1 MVIFNIGN
9 KQIKYNYPET
19 ASDITLEQYIYF
31 AKFLLPEHPKVELE
45 AIQYLNERDAVYQ
58 KILPYAKKLK
68 VITKDTLQFTVII
81 EIEDIL
87 KNQEVK
93 DNVRRFL
100 PPLMTQWRT
109 NDEQLNQ
116 RLEIMDEVW
125 EAKERYPYMAKVV
138 NYFTGIPLDACFGKV
153 ADSLELKYLVFIYSK
168 IMSAINTPTETK
180 YKQLYDFNGKVYTL
194 PERLMEKSTLLEFTM
209 AAQYDKAMNQVKNGE
224 PEGLLN
230 IMAVLLKPLGED
242 YSDELFEQNKVDFLQ
257 MSLQTSYE
265 VAFFLTKLSERYMLD
280 LQTSML
286 ERAMVNLN

>member
-19 ASDITLEQYIYF
+19 AEDITLEQYIYF
-31 AKFLLPEHPKVELE
+31 AKFLLPEHPKTELE
-45 AIQYLNERDAVYQ
+45 AIQYMNDRDALYK

-68 VITKDTLQFTVII
+68 VKVTGFEQLYV
-81 EIEDIL
+81 IL
-87 KNQEVK
+87 KLEYTLEREEVK

-100 PPLMTQWRT
+100 PPLISQWRS
-109 NDEQLNQ
+109 NDEQLTQ
-116 RLEIMDEVW
+116 RLEIMDDVW

-138 NYFTGIPLDACFGKV
+138 NYFTGIPLEACFGKV
-153 ADSLELKYLVFIYSK
+153 ADSLELKYLVYIYGK
-168 IMSAINTPTETK
+168 IMNAINTPAETK

-209 AAQYDKAMNQVKNGE
+209 AAQYDKAMNQVKNGD
-224 PEGLLN
+224 PAGLLN

-265 VAFFLTKLSERYMLD
+265 VAFFLTKLSEKYTLD

-286 ERAMVNLN
+286 QRAMENLN

>member
-31 AKFLLPEHPKVELE
+31 AKFLLPQHPKVEIE

-68 VITKDTLQFTVII
+68 VITKDALQFTVII
-81 EIEDIL
+81 ELEDIL
-87 KNQEVK
+87 KNKEVK

-100 PPLMTQWRT
+100 PPLMVQWRT

>member
-68 VITKDTLQFTVII
+68 IGTKDVNQITMINQLNN
-81 EIEDIL
+81 IL
-87 KNQEVK
+87 NTQEVK

-100 PPLMTQWRT
+100 PPLMVQWQT
-109 NDEQLNQ
+109 NDDELGT
-116 RLEIMDEVW
+116 RLQIMDEVW

-168 IMSAINTPTETK
+168 IMNAINTPTETK

-265 VAFFLTKLSERYMLD
+265 VAFFLTKLSEKYMLD

-286 ERAMVNLN
+286 ERAMANLN

>member
-31 AKFLLPEHPKVELE
+31 AKFLLPQHPKVEIE

-68 VITKDTLQFTVII
+68 VITKDALQFTVII
-81 EIEDIL
+81 ELEDIL
-87 KNQEVK
+87 KNKEVK

-100 PPLMTQWRT
+100 PPLMVQWRT

-125 EAKERYPYMAKVV
+125 EANVRYPYMAKVV

-286 ERAMVNLN
+286 EKAMVNLN

>member
-31 AKFLLPEHPKVELE
+31 AKFLLPQHPKVELE

-81 EIEDIL
+81 ELEDIL
-87 KNQEVK
+87 KNKEVK

-138 NYFTGIPLDACFGKV
+138 NYFTVIPLDACFGKV

-286 ERAMVNLN
+286 EKAMVNLN

>member
-68 VITKDTLQFTVII
+68 VTTKDTLQFTVII

-100 PPLMTQWRT
+100 PPLMVQWRT

-125 EAKERYPYMAKVV
+125 EANVRYPYMAKVV

-153 ADSLELKYLVFIYSK
+153 ADSLELKYLVYIYTK
-168 IMSAINTPTETK
+168 IMNAINTPTETK

-209 AAQYDKAMNQVKNGE
+209 AAQYDKAMNQVRNGD

-242 YSDELFEQNKVDFLQ
+242 YSDELFEQNKVDFLK

-265 VAFFLTKLSERYMLD
+265 VAFFLTKLSEKYMVG

-286 ERAMVNLN
+286 EKAMANLN

>member
-9 KQIKYNYPET
+9 KAIKYNYPET
-19 ASDITLEQYIYF
+19 AEDITLEQYIYF
-31 AKFLLPEHPKVELE
+31 AKFLLPEHPKTELE
-45 AIQYLNERDAVYQ
+45 AIQYMNDRDALYK

-68 VITKDTLQFTVII
+68 VKVTGFEQLYV
-81 EIEDIL
+81 IL
-87 KNQEVK
+87 KLEYTLEREEVK

-100 PPLMTQWRT
+100 PPLISQWRS
-109 NDEQLNQ
+109 NDEQLTQ

-153 ADSLELKYLVFIYSK
+153 ADSLELKYLVYIYGK
-168 IMSAINTPTETK
+168 IMNAINTPAETK

-209 AAQYDKAMNQVKNGE
+209 AAQYDKAMNQVKNGD
-224 PEGLLN
+224 PQGLLN

-242 YSDELFEQNKVDFLQ
+242 YSDELIEQNKVDFLQ

-265 VAFFLTKLSERYMLD
+265 VAFFLTKLSEKYTLD

-286 ERAMVNLN
+286 QRAMENLN

>member
-19 ASDITLEQYIYF
+19 AEDITLEQYIYF

-45 AIQYLNERDAVYQ
+45 AIQYLNERDAVYE

-68 VITKDTLQFTVII
+68 VNLKNAMQNVII
-81 EIEDIL
+81 EVEDIL
-87 KNQEVK
+87 KNKEVK

-100 PPLMTQWRT
+100 PPLMVQWRT
-109 NDEQLNQ
+109 NDEQLRQ

-125 EAKERYPYMAKVV
+125 EANVRYPYIAKVV
-138 NYFTGIPLDACFGKV
+138 NYFTDIPLDACFGKV
-153 ADSLELKYLVFIYSK
+153 ADSLELKYLVYIYGK
-168 IMSAINTPTETK
+168 VMNAINTPSETK

-209 AAQYDKAMNQVKNGE
+209 AAQYDKAMNQVKNGD
-224 PEGLLN
+224 PQGLLN

-265 VAFFLTKLSERYMLD
+265 VAFFLTKLSERFTLD

-286 ERAMVNLN
+286 QKAMANLN

>member
-19 ASDITLEQYIYF
+19 AEDITLEQYIYF
-31 AKFLLPEHPKVELE
+31 AKFLLPEHPKTELE
-45 AIQYLNERDAVYQ
+45 AIQYMNDRDALYK

-68 VITKDTLQFTVII
+68 VKVTGFEQLYV
-81 EIEDIL
+81 IL
-87 KNQEVK
+87 KIEYRLEREEVK

-100 PPLMTQWRT
+100 PPLISQWRT
-109 NDEQLNQ
+109 NDEQLTQ
-116 RLEIMDEVW
+116 HLEIMDEVW

-153 ADSLELKYLVFIYSK
+153 ADSLELKYLVYIYGK
-168 IMSAINTPTETK
+168 IMNAINTPAETK

-209 AAQYDKAMNQVKNGE
+209 AAQYDKAMNQVKNGD
-224 PEGLLN
+224 PQGLLN

-242 YSDELFEQNKVDFLQ
+242 YSDEVFEQNKVDFLQ

-265 VAFFLTKLSERYMLD
+265 VAFFLTKLSEKYTLD

-286 ERAMVNLN
+286 QRAMENLN

>member
-9 KQIKYNYPET
+9 KAIKYNYPET
-19 ASDITLEQYIYF
+19 AEDITLEQYIYF
-31 AKFLLPEHPKVELE
+31 AKFLLPEHPKTELE
-45 AIQYLNERDAVYQ
+45 AIQHMNDRDALYK

-68 VITKDTLQFTVII
+68 VKVTGFEQLYV
-81 EIEDIL
+81 IL
-87 KNQEVK
+87 KLEYTLEREEVK

-100 PPLMTQWRT
+100 PPLISQWRS
-109 NDEQLNQ
+109 NDEQLTQ

-153 ADSLELKYLVFIYSK
+153 ADSLELKYLVYIYGK
-168 IMSAINTPTETK
+168 IMNAINTPAETK

-209 AAQYDKAMNQVKNGE
+209 AAQYDKAMNQVKNGD
-224 PEGLLN
+224 PQGLLN

-265 VAFFLTKLSERYMLD
+265 VAFFLTKLSEKYTLD

-286 ERAMVNLN
+286 QRAMENLN

>member
-45 AIQYLNERDAVYQ
+45 AIQYMNERDSVYQ

-68 VITKDTLQFTVII
+68 VGTKDVNQITMINQLNN
-81 EIEDIL
+81 IL
-87 KNQEVK
+87 NTQEVK

-100 PPLMTQWRT
+100 PPLMVQWQT
-109 NDEQLNQ
+109 NDDELGT
-116 RLEIMDEVW
+116 RLQIMDEVW

-230 IMAVLLKPLGED
+230 IMAVLLKLLGED

-265 VAFFLTKLSERYMLD
+265 VAFFLTKLSERYTLD

-286 ERAMVNLN
+286 QKAMENLN

>member
-19 ASDITLEQYIYF
+19 AEDITLEQYIYF
-31 AKFLLPEHPKVELE
+31 AKFLLPEHPKTELE
-45 AIQYLNERDAVYQ
+45 AIQYMNDRDALYK

-68 VITKDTLQFTVII
+68 VKVTGFEQLYV
-81 EIEDIL
+81 IL
-87 KNQEVK
+87 KLEYTLEQEEVK

-100 PPLMTQWRT
+100 PPLISQWRS
-109 NDEQLNQ
+109 NDEQLTQ

-153 ADSLELKYLVFIYSK
+153 ADSLELKYLVYIYGK
-168 IMSAINTPTETK
+168 IMNAINTPAETK

-209 AAQYDKAMNQVKNGE
+209 AAQYDKAMNQVKNGD

-242 YSDELFEQNKVDFLQ
+242 YSDELFEKNKVDFLQ

-265 VAFFLTKLSERYMLD
+265 VAFFLTKLSEKYMLD

-286 ERAMVNLN
+286 QRAMANLN

>member
-9 KQIKYNYPET
+9 KQVKYNYPET

-45 AIQYLNERDAVYQ
+45 AIQYLNERDAVYE

-68 VITKDTLQFTVII
+68 VNLKNAMQTVII
-81 EIEDIL
+81 EVEDIL
-87 KNQEVK
+87 KNKEVK

-100 PPLMTQWRT
+100 PPLMVQWRT
-109 NDEQLNQ
+109 NDEQLRQ

-125 EAKERYPYMAKVV
+125 EANVRYPYMAKVV

-153 ADSLELKYLVFIYSK
+153 ADSLELKYLVYIYGK
-168 IMSAINTPTETK
+168 IMNAINTPSETK

-209 AAQYDKAMNQVKNGE
+209 AAQYDKAMNQVKNGD
-224 PEGLLN
+224 PQGLLN

-242 YSDELFEQNKVDFLQ
+242 YSDELFEQNKIDFLQ

-265 VAFFLTKLSERYMLD
+265 VAFFLNKLSERYTLD

-286 ERAMVNLN
+286 QRAMENLN

>member
-31 AKFLLPEHPKVELE
+31 AKFLLPQHPKVELE
-45 AIQYLNERDAVYQ
+45 AIQYMNDRDAVYK
-58 KILPYAKKLK
+58 KILPYANKLK
-68 VITKDTLQFTVII
+68 VDSKNVQQINLVYDLGKILQ
-81 EIEDIL
+81 E
-87 KNQEVK
+87 NEVK

-100 PPLMTQWRT
+100 PSLISQWNELDKELT
-109 NDEQLNQ
+109 N

-125 EAKERYPYMAKVV
+125 EANVRYPYMAKVV

-153 ADSLELKYLVFIYSK
+153 ADSLELKYLVYIYTK
-168 IMSAINTPTETK
+168 IMNAINTPTETK

-194 PERLMEKSTLLEFTM
+194 PERLMKKSTLLEFTM
-209 AAQYDKAMNQVKNGE
+209 AAQYDKAMNQVRNGD

-242 YSDELFEQNKVDFLQ
+242 YSDELFEKNKVDFLQ

-265 VAFFLTKLSERYMLD
+265 VAFFLTKLSEKYMVG

-286 ERAMVNLN
+286 QKAMENLN

>member
-1 MVIFNIGN
+1 MVVFNIGN
-9 KQIKYNYPET
+9 KAIKYNYPET
-19 ASDITLEQYIYF
+19 AADITLEQYIYF
-31 AKFLLPEHPKVELE
+31 AKFLLPEHPKTELE
-45 AIQYLNERDAVYQ
+45 AIQYMNDRDALYK

-68 VITKDTLQFTVII
+68 VKVTGFEQLYV
-81 EIEDIL
+81 IL
-87 KNQEVK
+87 KLEYTLEREEVK

-100 PPLMTQWRT
+100 PPLISQWRS
-109 NDEQLNQ
+109 NDEQLTQ

-125 EAKERYPYMAKVV
+125 EAKERYPYMTKVV
-138 NYFTGIPLDACFGKV
+138 NYFTGIPLEACFGKV
-153 ADSLELKYLVFIYSK
+153 ADSLELKYLVYIYGK
-168 IMSAINTPTETK
+168 IMNAINTPAETK

-209 AAQYDKAMNQVKNGE
+209 AAQYDKAMNQVKNGD
-224 PEGLLN
+224 PQGLLN

-265 VAFFLTKLSERYMLD
+265 VAFFLTKLSEKYTLD

-286 ERAMVNLN
+286 QRAMENLN

>member
-45 AIQYLNERDAVYQ
+45 AIQYMNERDAVYQ

-68 VITKDTLQFTVII
+68 VGTKDVNQITMINQLNN
-81 EIEDIL
+81 IL
-87 KNQEVK
+87 NTQEVK

-100 PPLMTQWRT
+100 PPLMVQWQT
-109 NDEQLNQ
+109 NDDELGT
-116 RLEIMDEVW
+116 RLQIMDEVW

-180 YKQLYDFNGKVYTL
+180 YKQLYDFNGRVYTL

-209 AAQYDKAMNQVKNGE
+209 AAQYDKAMNQVKNGD

-286 ERAMVNLN
+286 EKAMANLN

>member
-19 ASDITLEQYIYF
+19 AADITLEQYIYF

-45 AIQYLNERDAVYQ
+45 AIQYMNDRDAVYE

-68 VITKDTLQFTVII
+68 VNLKNAMQPIII
-81 EIEDIL
+81 EVEDIL
-87 KNQEVK
+87 KNKEVK

-100 PPLMTQWRT
+100 PPLMVQWRI
-109 NDEQLNQ
+109 NDEQLTQ

-125 EAKERYPYMAKVV
+125 EARERYPYMAKVV

-153 ADSLELKYLVFIYSK
+153 ADSLELKYLVYIYGK
-168 IMSAINTPTETK
+168 IMNAINTPAETK

-209 AAQYDKAMNQVKNGE
+209 AAQYDKAMNQVKNGD
-224 PEGLLN
+224 PAGLLN

-265 VAFFLTKLSERYMLD
+265 VAFFLTKLSEKYTLD

-286 ERAMVNLN
+286 QRAMENLN

>member
-31 AKFLLPEHPKVELE
+31 AKFLLPQHPKVELE
-45 AIQYLNERDAVYQ
+45 AIQYMKERDAVYE

-68 VITKDTLQFTVII
+68 VDSKNVQQINLVYDLGKILQ
-81 EIEDIL
+81 E
-87 KNQEVK
+87 NEVK

-100 PPLMTQWRT
+100 PSLISQWNELDKELT
-109 NDEQLNQ
+109 T

-125 EAKERYPYMAKVV
+125 EANVRYPYMAKVV

-153 ADSLELKYLVFIYSK
+153 ADSLELKYLVYIYTK
-168 IMSAINTPTETK
+168 IMNAINTPTETK

-242 YSDELFEQNKVDFLQ
+242 YSDELFEQNKIDFLQ

-265 VAFFLTKLSERYMLD
+265 VAFFLTKLSERYMVG

-286 ERAMVNLN
+286 QKAMDNLN

>member
-31 AKFLLPEHPKVELE
+31 AKFLLPQHPKVELE
-45 AIQYLNERDAVYQ
+45 AIQYLNDRDAVYQ

-68 VITKDTLQFTVII
+68 VDSKNVNQSIVII
-81 EIEDIL
+81 ELENIL
-87 KNQEVK
+87 NTQEVK

-100 PPLMTQWRT
+100 PSLISTWSAFDKGLAQ
-109 NDEQLNQ
+109 N
-116 RLEIMDEVW
+116 LEIMDEVW

-153 ADSLELKYLVFIYSK
+153 ADSLELKYLVYIYGK
-168 IMSAINTPTETK
+168 IMNAINTPTETK

-209 AAQYDKAMNQVKNGE
+209 AAQYDKAMNQVKNGD

-286 ERAMVNLN
+286 ERAMANLN

>member
-9 KQIKYNYPET
+9 KAIKYNYPET
-19 ASDITLEQYIYF
+19 AEDITLEQYIYF
-31 AKFLLPEHPKVELE
+31 AKFLLPEHPKTELE
-45 AIQYLNERDAVYQ
+45 AIEYMNDRDAVYK

-68 VITKDTLQFTVII
+68 VKVTGFEQLYV
-81 EIEDIL
+81 IL
-87 KNQEVK
+87 KLEYTLEQEEVK

-100 PPLMTQWRT
+100 PPLISQWRS
-109 NDEQLNQ
+109 NDEQLTQ

-138 NYFTGIPLDACFGKV
+138 NYFTGIPLEACFGKV
-153 ADSLELKYLVFIYSK
+153 ADSLELKYLVYIYGK
-168 IMSAINTPTETK
+168 IMNAINTPAETK

-209 AAQYDKAMNQVKNGE
+209 AAQYDKAMNQVKNGD
-224 PEGLLN
+224 PQGLLN

-265 VAFFLTKLSERYMLD
+265 VAFFLTKLSEKFTLD

-286 ERAMVNLN
+286 QRAMENLN

>member
-19 ASDITLEQYIYF
+19 AEDITLEQYIYF

-45 AIQYLNERDAVYQ
+45 AIQYMNDRDAVYQ

-68 VITKDTLQFTVII
+68 IEVKKIEQIFVIGEL
-81 EIEDIL
+81 EDIL
-87 KNQEVK
+87 KNKEVK

-100 PPLMTQWRT
+100 PALLSQWTT
-109 NDEQLNQ
+109 NDFELNT

-138 NYFTGIPLDACFGKV
+138 NYFTGIPLEACFGKV

-286 ERAMVNLN
+286 EKAMANLN

>member
-31 AKFLLPEHPKVELE
+31 AKFLLPQHPKVELE

-68 VITKDTLQFTVII
+68 VITKDALQFTVII
-81 EIEDIL
+81 ELEDIL
-87 KNQEVK
+87 KNKEVK

-100 PPLMTQWRT
+100 PPLMVQWRT

-286 ERAMVNLN
+286 EKAMVNLN

>member
-45 AIQYLNERDAVYQ
+45 AIQYLNDRDAVYQ

-68 VITKDTLQFTVII
+68 VGTKDVYQSIVII
-81 EIEDIL
+81 ELEDIL

-109 NDEQLNQ
+109 NDEHLNQ
-116 RLEIMDEVW
+116 RLEIMDTVW
-125 EAKERYPYMAKVV
+125 EANVRYPYMAKVV

-153 ADSLELKYLVFIYSK
+153 ADSLELKYLVYIYTK
-168 IMSAINTPTETK
+168 IMNAINTPTETK

-209 AAQYDKAMNQVKNGE
+209 AAQYDKAMNQVRNGE

-286 ERAMVNLN
+286 EKAMANLN